1 MGKAPPSP
9 STSPSYFVFVLTNH
23 DAVDVGGLVQGEAE
37 PGQVGEQ
44 EHRDCADEDR
54 RGGQAKLLLLH
65 CLLAR
70 GVIDLEL

>member
-1 MGKAPPSP
+1 MKYEVWRNMLK
-9 STSPSYFVFVLTNH
+9 TDLVFVLTNH
-23 DAVDVGGLVQGEAE
+23 DAVDVGGFVQGEAE
-37 PGQVGEQ
+37 PGKVGDQ
-44 EHRDCADEDR
+44 EHRDGADEDR